1 MKGGSACGGRIV
13 VASAHLYSANEPGGR
28 ERVTTHDAELVAMP
42 QHERFELRRRLGA
55 MRAGVPD
62 LGASDLE
69 ELCAGL
75 RETRGGRRRVR
86 RGEDVCK
93 EGEEAA

>member
-1 MKGGSACGGRIV
+1 V
-13 VASAHLYSANEPGGR
+13 VASTSLHSANEPGGWQR
-28 ERVTTHDAELVAMP
+28 ITTHDAELVAMP

-55 MRAGVPD
+55 MRAGAPD

-69 ELCAGL
+69 ELCVGL

-93 EGEEAA
+93 KVEEAA